1 MIIGILL
8 LYIGLKMGFPFL
20 YLAGCWAVIL
30 FGLVRDLVFVI
41 NGAYKAG
48 KNGKRRTHK

>member
-20 YLAGCWAVIL
+20 YLAGCWVVIL
-30 FGLVRDLVFVI
+30 FGMVRDLVLVI

-48 KNGKRRTHK
+48 KKDK